1 MQNIKTE
8 SGIDTT
14 LSFFIL
20 LRAVSKI
27 NDRIPLLSVATPA
40 CFAGNCKP
48 DPPPSPRLGG
58 GCVPRLC
65 LGRSYGHDP
74 ICNRA
79 DRADRNMRE
88 FREIKE
94 IKEIKDCPYVP

>member
-40 CFAGNCKP
+40 CFAGNSKP

-58 GCVPRLC
+58 GCV
-65 LGRSYGHDP
+65 LGKAEAKK
-74 ICNRA
+74 A
-79 DRADRNMRE
+79 DTTLFAVE
-88 FREIKE
+88 Q
-94 IKEIKDCPYVP
+94 